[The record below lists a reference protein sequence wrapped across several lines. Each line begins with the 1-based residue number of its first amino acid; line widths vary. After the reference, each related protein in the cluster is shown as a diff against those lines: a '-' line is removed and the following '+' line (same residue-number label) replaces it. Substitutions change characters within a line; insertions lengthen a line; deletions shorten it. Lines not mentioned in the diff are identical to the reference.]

1 MELANWLDY
10 GILILIGVSVLMGI
24 VRGFV
29 REAMSLVTWVI
40 ALSVGILYC
49 QPVAALFTSISMEG
63 VRLLLAF
70 ILLALTTLIIG
81 GIISYFLARLIHFT
95 GFSITDRI
103 IGILFGLARGMV
115 VISLLVMLGEATPF
129 KNDAL
134 WKESKLVPRFQPM
147 SLWMKDKLPDDIFGF
162 LKKFQVDI

>member
-1 MELANWLDY
+1 MEYSNWLDY
-10 GILILIGVSVLMGI
+10 GILALIAVSVLMGI

-29 REAMSLVTWVI
+29 REAMSLVTWLL
-40 ALSVGILYC
+40 ALSVGVLYC

-81 GIISYFLARLIHFT
+81 GIVSYFLARLIHFT

-103 IGILFGLARGMV
+103 IGILFGLARGV
-115 VISLLVMLGEATPF
+115 VVVSLMVMLGEVTPV
-129 KNDAL
+129 KNDTL

-147 SLWMKDKLPDDIFGF
+147 SQWMKDKLPSDF
-162 LKKFQVDI
+162 LKKFEI